1 MLSPLDHLMV
11 YDEPTSTTEPRTA
24 AHAAALQSFQET
36 LDRLQKKADKYAKC
50 TKEAY
55 IEAKAKV
62 EECKAD
68 YIKADVLKQAG
79 FDDEEVAIKMSA
91 HLPPSERPVTSL
103 TKRMEDVRTACGP
116 AIADKYAE
124 IDGPVTITA
133 MSACNNFDIT
143 YGEKRI
149 RIVNECGG
157 LVTIMDG
164 GNLWSVESY
173 RGEVEPNVAAKRI
186 VVFMV
191 GGSEALEDEQRDYDA
206 Y

>member
-1 MLSPLDHLMV
+1 MLSPLDHLMESQPV
-11 YDEPTSTTEPRTA
+11 
-24 AHAAALQSFQET
+24 QSFQAT
-36 LDRLQKKADKYAKC
+36 LDRLQKKADDKYAKC
-50 TKEAY
+50 KEAH
-55 IEAKAKV
+55 IEAKAKI
-62 EECKAD
+62 EELNAD
-68 YIKADVLKQAG
+68 YIMADVLKRAG

-149 RIVNECGG
+149 RIVTERGG

-164 GNLWSVESY
+164 GNLWCVESY
-173 RGEVEPNVAAKRI
+173 RGEVEPDVAAKRI
-186 VVFMV
+186 VVFMI
-191 GGSEALEDEQRDYDA
+191 GGSEALDDEKWDYDA